1 MPTIKYVN
9 AGGVVVPGTTTVI
22 GQNLGWNKGALMG
35 WAYNQGKVGV
45 PMRETAQKAADA
57 GTIGHYLID
66 CEIRG
71 IKPEISQ
78 FQKELLDKA
87 ETAYLNFLE
96 WQKVVSFK
104 SIITEI
110 HLVSEKY
117 QYGATPDCIAEISG
131 KLCLLDWKTGNGV
144 YEDHIIQLAAYR
156 QAWEENKPEL
166 PLEGGFHLL
175 RIDKETAAFDH
186 HYRHALPEAFEAFLC
201 LLKLHNLKKKIK

>member
-1 MPTIKYVN
+1 MPTINYTLKD
-9 AGGVVVPGTTTVI
+9 GTKIPGVTTVI

-35 WAYNQGKVGV
+35 WAYNQGKAGL
-45 PMRETAQKAADA
+45 PMRDTAQKAAEA

-66 CEIRG
+66 CEIKG
-71 IKPEISQ
+71 VNPETSTYP
-78 FQKELLDKA
+78 KELLDKA

-96 WQKVVSFK
+96 WSKMVAFK
-104 SIITEI
+104 SIATEI
-110 HLVSEKY
+110 HLVSEEY
-117 QYGATPDCIAEISG
+117 QYGATPDCIAEIQG

-166 PLEGGFHLL
+166 PLDGGFHLL

-186 HYRHALPEAFEAFLC
+186 HFRHALPEAFKAFLH
-201 LLKLHNLKKKIK
+201 LLALHGLKKNIK